1 VGDLIARSMACIDDQ
16 FSGRRLWNP
25 LQAVGRVGVAS
36 PRVGVAFFYCA
47 RAKVLAAVARPF
59 AWRNVTTA
67 MATAHACKLE
77 AWPTC
82 LLQTAKPR
90 NYKESSTLAW
100 AWH

>member
-1 VGDLIARSMACIDDQ
+1 MACIDDQ
-16 FSGRRLWNP
+16 FSGRRLR

-36 PRVGVAFFYCA
+36 PRVGVAFFYSA

-59 AWRNVTTA
+59 AWRNITTA
-67 MATAHACKLE
+67 MAAAHACKLE

-82 LLQTAKPR
+82 LLRTAKPG
-90 NYKESSTLAW
+90 NYEESSTLAW